1 MSKMMEYN
9 GYHASFEYD
18 SDDKIFIGKVHGI
31 SDSLNFHGSSV
42 EELENMF
49 HQSIDNYLEL
59 CQTIGKNPDKEYNGA
74 FNIRTSPE
82 MHKKISEKALEDG
95 TTINAVVNDALT
107 KYFTPIS
114 KETIRYVPYFIPN
127 SNETGK
133 YMVNS
138 ESRTKEAKVNV
149 FTA

>member
-59 CQTIGKNPDKEYNGA
+59 CQTIGKNPDKEYNGV
-74 FNIRTSPE
+74 FNVRIPPE
-82 MHKKISEKALEDG
+82 MHKKVSEKALEDE
-95 TTINAVVNDALT
+95 TSINTIIKDALD
-107 KYFTPIS
+107 KYFTPVP
-114 KETIRYVPYFIPN
+114 KETIMCIPYVIPHN
-127 SNETGK
+127 NESGK
-133 YMVNS
+133 YMTNT
-138 ESRTKEAKVNV
+138 ESKIKEAIVDV